1 MCICIYMLY
10 QRCEY
15 GASANDGK
23 CETIF
28 IQITHNENIMKR
40 KLLIKTLRTFNG
52 NTRESSSEKKK
63 KTAPRET
70 REREQERKNCAKKM
84 CFRTLDCRFNNYKAM
99 FKKVY
104 SISTERTGITRAGQL
119 LNFVP

>member
-1 MCICIYMLY
+1 M
-10 QRCEY
+10 
-15 GASANDGK
+15 
-23 CETIF
+23 ET
-28 IQITHNENIMKR
+28 QENLQAKKR
-40 KLLIKTLRTFNG
+40 KKQHQEKQEKESK
-52 NTRESSSEKKK
+52 REKIV
-63 KTAPRET
+63 R
-70 REREQERKNCAKKM
+70 KKM